1 MEGYDD
7 VMDDDSM
14 VPQNVEGSVEKEAGP
29 YFSLYFGVYL
39 YTGSVVAEASKLEVC
54 GTPELQEEQMEGRAQ
69 ELKHFVNVSQHSY
82 YPSYQPKMYPG
93 QYRLDYVL
101 ELFLQHPIL

>member
-39 YTGSVVAEASKLEVC
+39 YTGSVVAEAPKLEVC
-54 GTPELQEEQMEGRAQ
+54 GTPELQAE
-69 ELKHFVNVSQHSY
+69 
-82 YPSYQPKMYPG
+82 
-93 QYRLDYVL
+93 
-101 ELFLQHPIL
+101 

>member
-39 YTGSVVAEASKLEVC
+39 CTDSKTLSRKNLDVLRQFKKNTKFIGKGC
-54 GTPELQEEQMEGRAQ
+54 RAQ
-69 ELKHFVNVSQHSY
+69 V
-82 YPSYQPKMYPG
+82 
-93 QYRLDYVL
+93 
-101 ELFLQHPIL
+101 

>member
-14 VPQNVEGSVEKEAGP
+14 VPQNVEGSVEKEAGS

-39 YTGSVVAEASKLEVC
+39 YTDSVVAAALKLEVC
-54 GTPELQEEQMEGRAQ
+54 GTPELQVE
-69 ELKHFVNVSQHSY
+69 
-82 YPSYQPKMYPG
+82 
-93 QYRLDYVL
+93 
-101 ELFLQHPIL
+101 

>member
-7 VMDDDSM
+7 VMDGDSM

-29 YFSLYFGVYL
+29 CSSLYFGVYL
-39 YTGSVVAEASKLEVC
+39 CTGSVVAGALKLEVC
-54 GTPELQEEQMEGRAQ
+54 GTPELQAEWMEGRAQ
-69 ELKHFVNVSQHSY
+69 ELKRFLNVSQHSY
-82 YPSYQPKMYPG
+82 YPSYQSKTHPG